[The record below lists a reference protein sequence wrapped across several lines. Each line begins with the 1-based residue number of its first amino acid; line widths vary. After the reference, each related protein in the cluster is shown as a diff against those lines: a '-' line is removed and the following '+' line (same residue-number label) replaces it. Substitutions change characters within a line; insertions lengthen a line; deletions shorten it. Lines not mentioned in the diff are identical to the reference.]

1 MCVFTACSDDAFFRR
16 VQSVSGDC
24 WSMGDDISFSVD
36 ISDTSAM
43 YDVFVELRSSDA
55 YPSRKFFR
63 PSTRFIFGGISDSV
77 AVLDVDT
84 LKCILSDKFG
94 KPTGKGLSNVKENTI
109 AWKRGYKF
117 PHEGVFS
124 LSLSH
129 GMRNVELPG
138 VSSVG
143 VVIRPA
149 EGEK

>member
-16 VQSVSGDC
+16 VQPVSGDR

-55 YPSRKFFR
+55 YPWSNI
-63 PSTRFIFGGISDSV
+63 FIFGGISDSV

-94 KPTGKGLSNVKENTI
+94 KT
-109 AWKRGYKF
+109 F
-117 PHEGVFS
+117 P
-124 LSLSH
+124 
-129 GMRNVELPG
+129 
-138 VSSVG
+138 
-143 VVIRPA
+143 
-149 EGEK
+149 EKACRM

>member
-16 VQSVSGDC
+16 VQPVSGDC

-43 YDVFVELRSSDA
+43 YDVFVELRSGDA
-55 YPSRKFFR
+55 YPWSNI
-63 PSTRFIFGGISDSV
+63 FIFGGISDSV